1 MSNLQWS
8 GQWSEG
14 GARDGRSGK
23 NTSSYLPSRRLH
35 VIIIVIIIS
44 IKDHHPVAQPGK
56 QASLPEERIGRSSE
70 NLACLPQQTG
80 PLIIATKKTD
90 KTNAQVAERQLPE
103 PSHASFL
110 QLNINTRWKKTSLKA
125 HITCKNAV
133 FYNETESNPPVMV
146 WSRWM

>member
-1 MSNLQWS
+1 MDSDLKVVQ
-8 GQWSEG
+8 GMADQV
-14 GARDGRSGK
+14 K
-23 NTSSYLPSRRLH
+23 THHHHLPSRRLH
-35 VIIIVIIIS
+35 VILIVIIIS

-110 QLNINTRWKKTSLKA
+110 QLNINTRYKKKPWRP
-125 HITCKNAV
+125 ITCKNAV
-133 FYNETESNPPVMV
+133 FYNSINETESNPPVMV
-146 WSRWM
+146 WSR